1 MSAPT
6 GEREPEGLDR
16 LRASGA
22 VAIMRMRDHERS
34 VEVAHALAGAGVRAI
49 EITLDHPQALRALRA
64 VADVMPGEV
73 LLGAGT
79 VRTVEQVRRAAD
91 AGARF
96 CLSPHVDAAI
106 VEATLAAGLEPV
118 PGACT
123 PTEVALALSAG
134 ARLVKLFPA
143 GPLGTGY
150 LRALLGP
157 FAGVAFLPTGGI
169 RHDGVA
175 PWLEAGAV
183 AVGLGSDLVPGDPA
197 RGDLAGIAERARRV
211 VRQVADVHGRA

>member
-1 MSAPT
+1 MTDVPGAVL
-6 GEREPEGLDR
+6 ER

-22 VAIMRMRDHERS
+22 IAIMRLRDHALGAEIG
-34 VEVAHALAGAGVRAI
+34 HALADAGVRAI
-49 EITLDHPQALRALRA
+49 EVTLDHDASLRTLRALA
-64 VADVMPGEV
+64 GALPSDV

-79 VRTVEQVRRAAD
+79 VRRPEQVAQAAE

-96 CLSPHVDAAI
+96 CLSPHLDLPI

-118 PGACT
+118 PGTAT
-123 PTEVALALSAG
+123 PTEIAAALDAG

-157 FAGVAFLPTGGI
+157 FRGTAFVPTGGI
-169 RHDGVA
+169 RHDAIG
-175 PWLEAGAV
+175 PWLEAGAA
-183 AVGLGSDLVPGDPA
+183 AVGLGSDLVPGEPTAADLEPIAARAAAVVAQVPA
-197 RGDLAGIAERARRV
+197 GRR
-211 VRQVADVHGRA
+211 